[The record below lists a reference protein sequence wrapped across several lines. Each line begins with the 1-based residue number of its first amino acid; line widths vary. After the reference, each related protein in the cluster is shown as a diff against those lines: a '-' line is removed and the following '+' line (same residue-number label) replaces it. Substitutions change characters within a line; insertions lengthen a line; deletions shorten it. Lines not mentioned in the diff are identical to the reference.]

1 MSDNLQAG
9 PSPATLA
16 KADVQEQLQKL
27 FLKYDELAYWIQEP
41 GCDLMA
47 EAVLESAKALGV
59 EIDISLAKIPSFYA
73 R

>member
-1 MSDNLQAG
+1 MSDNLKAG

-16 KADVQEQLQKL
+16 RADIQEQLQKL

-41 GCDLMA
+41 GYDLIA
-47 EAVLESAKALGV
+47 ESVLESAKVLGV
-59 EIDISLAKIPSFYA
+59 EIDISLAKIPAFYE